1 MPRFVT
7 GSNDGRLRFH
17 VRRRRPNDDYGRK
30 KGKDDDK
37 FGTWGKAHGEDRTQI
52 MLFTTEVAELTHEL
66 HHLKDEHHGHKSPMS
81 HKASSLKH
89 LKSIIKHGDATAIA
103 DEGEGALPDW
113 ASGWQLHV
121 KGGREA
127 VSGLTG
133 SPVGEEH
140 HHHHHHH
147 AYKESDPPE
156 MWKTETK
163 PTGVFAGTITNEFT
177 KQIVSTKISVNWW
190 P

>member
-1 MPRFVT
+1 MVIDLQSCVVPRFVT

-17 VRRRRPNDDYGRK
+17 IRRRRPNDDYGK
-30 KGKDDDK
+30 NKGSGDDR
-37 FGTWGKAHGEDRTQI
+37 FGTWGKDYGEDKTQI
-52 MLFTTEVAELTHEL
+52 MLFTKEVAELTHDL
-66 HHLKDEHHGHKSPMS
+66 HHLKDEDHGSKSPLS
-81 HKASSLKH
+81 RRTASLRH
-89 LKSIIKHGDATAIA
+89 LKSVIEHGDATAIT

-140 HHHHHHH
+140 KHHRHHH
-147 AYKESDPPE
+147 AYKESDPPD
-156 MWKTETK
+156 MSKAETK
-163 PTGVFAGTITNEFT
+163 TIGVVGCTITNE
-177 KQIVSTKISVNWW
+177 
-190 P
+190 